1 MHPLVFVGIL
11 FGPLV
16 LAVSYL
22 FTAATGPSVPPWADP
37 VGEAIR
43 FYGTALAV
51 IVGPA
56 ALHMDRIRLAR
67 KSNWIPSPL
76 YYLIG
81 VPFLSIPI
89 SFIYL
94 VRRLTGA

>member
-1 MHPLVFVGIL
+1 MNALVFLGIL

-16 LAVSYL
+16 FVVSYL
-22 FTAATGPSVPPWADP
+22 FTAATGPSVPPWADA
-37 VGEAIR
+37 VGAAVR
-43 FYGTALAV
+43 LYGTAVAV

-56 ALHMDRIRLAR
+56 ALHLDRIALAR
-67 KSNWIPSPL
+67 RSNWIPSPL
-76 YYLIG
+76 YYLIA

-94 VRRLTGA
+94 VRRLTSA